1 MRNVKVG
8 RGRKTQDELTEIW
21 FLQVLQK
28 SNASLTPPSKHLS
41 VNDQLELKSL
51 HNVHKLNKKTS
62 IFNYGQLES
71 VIYNTQNMHCNVK
84 EQLSP

>member
-1 MRNVKVG
+1 MDAH
-8 RGRKTQDELTEIW
+8 DELTEIW

-28 SNASLTPPSKHLS
+28 SSVSPTPPPKHLS

-51 HNVHKLNKKTS
+51 HNVRELNKKTTS
-62 IFNYGQLES
+62 IFNLGQLES

-84 EQLSP
+84 EQLSPWKRDEA